1 MIKFFNIIIYTILLS
16 GCTVATYELQSQL
29 ENPVALN
36 NKCNIVFGVTLESS
50 RQTNSLGIKQDAKE
64 KIETLSEDYI
74 KSTSAA
80 LTELGCKYSFS
91 SLETD
96 IDLIIKIERKLQ
108 LSALPQEYLT
118 GLSLGLIPSSG
129 TKYGQFVYS
138 FQFTETDKKFIYKV
152 NQTNY
157 NHLFIAPIFWVSF
170 ITANEQK
177 TYQEAIINFIKNT

>member
-1 MIKFFNIIIYTILLS
+1 MKVFIIIIYTILLS
-16 GCTVATYELQSQL
+16 GCTVATYNLQSKL
-29 ENPVALN
+29 ENPITLN

-50 RQTNSLGIKQDAKE
+50 RQTNSLGVKHDAQE
-64 KIETLSEDYI
+64 KIETLTEDYI
-74 KSTSAA
+74 NSTSAA
-80 LTELGCKYSFS
+80 LTELGCKSSFS
-91 SLETD
+91 SVETD
-96 IDLIIKIERKLQ
+96 IDLNIKIERKLQ

-138 FQFTETDKKFIYKV
+138 FQFSETDKNFIYKV

-157 NHLFIAPIFWVSF
+157 NHLFLAPIFWVSF
-170 ITANEQK
+170 ITANEQN